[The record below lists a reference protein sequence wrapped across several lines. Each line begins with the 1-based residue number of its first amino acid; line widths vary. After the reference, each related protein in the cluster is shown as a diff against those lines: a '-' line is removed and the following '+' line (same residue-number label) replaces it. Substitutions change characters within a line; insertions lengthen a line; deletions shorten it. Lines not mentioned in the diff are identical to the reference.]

1 MSLSVSSIIVP
12 RLSKSGYVMF
22 LPPPRFKPSFHEFC
36 YERLCSLRS
45 VDIGVTLGFGCQFLA
60 LLIVSVMCQLGRLAY
75 DVKTIYIHRGVPLML
90 GGLICSETRQRWSY
104 VFLMSWLCK
113 PTHAGLN
120 QI

>member
-1 MSLSVSSIIVP
+1 MLTLEVCLVVNSWGSLLEWGCS
-12 RLSKSGYVMF
+12 
-22 LPPPRFKPSFHEFC
+22 
-36 YERLCSLRS
+36 SLRC
-45 VDIGVTLGFGCQFLA
+45 VDIGVTLGFVYQILA
-60 LLIVSVMCQLGRLAY
+60 LLIVSEMCQLGQLAY
-75 DVKTIYIHRGVPLML
+75 DVKTIFIHCGVPLML

>member
-1 MSLSVSSIIVP
+1 MIRDVSHWLACIICVYE
-12 RLSKSGYVMF
+12 YVDFGGMF
-22 LPPPRFKPSFHEFC
+22 SCKLVGIAFGLGCS
-36 YERLCSLRS
+36 SLRC
-45 VDIGVTLGFGCQFLA
+45 VDIGVTLGFVCQFLA
-60 LLIVSVMCQLGRLAY
+60 LLIVSEMCQLGRLAY

-90 GGLICSETRQRWSY
+90 GGLICSETCQRWSY